1 MIKSEREKNIIE
13 AAMKVFSRK
22 GFADTRMADIAA
34 EAGMSYGLVYHYYQ
48 NKEKLFEAIVED
60 WWAGFY
66 RELETLK
73 KSDAATEQ
81 KLLGIIHYLLGVY
94 EKKPDQISIFVTE
107 ISRGFVYHADEKG
120 KGKFSRLFELCR
132 EIMEEGQKNGFLRD
146 DIAAHYLTYVFLGS
160 IDTFLSVMILG
171 GEKMNASREGR
182 ISDGITKVFFQGA
195 AKGGQ

>member
-13 AAMKVFSRK
+13 AALKVFSRN
-22 GFADTRMADIAA
+22 GYAETRMADIAA

-66 RELETLK
+66 RELESLK
-73 KSDAATEQ
+73 AGDRTTEE
-81 KLLGIIHYLLGVY
+81 KLRGIIHYLLAVY

-107 ISRGFVYHADEKG
+107 ISRGFVYHADPRG
-120 KGKFSRLFELCR
+120 KGKFSRLFDLCR
-132 EIMEEGQKNGFLRD
+132 EIMEEGQKNGFLRN
-146 DIAAHYLTYVFLGS
+146 DIVARYLTYVFLGS

-171 GEKMNASREGR
+171 GEKMNASREER
-182 ISDGITKVFFQGA
+182 ISDGIAKVFFQGA
-195 AKGGQ
+195 VKPRE

>member
-1 MIKSEREKNIIE
+1 MIKTEREKNIIE
-13 AAMKVFSRK
+13 AALKVFSRR

-66 RELETLK
+66 RELESLK
-73 KSDAATEQ
+73 AGDATTEE
-81 KLLGIIHYLLGVY
+81 KLRGIIHYLLSVY

-107 ISRGFVYHADEKG
+107 ISRGFVYHADSRG
-120 KGKFSRLFELCR
+120 KGKFGRLFDLCR
-132 EIMEEGQKNGFLRD
+132 GIMEEGQKNGFLRN

-171 GEKMNASREGR
+171 GEKMNASREER
-182 ISDGITKVFFQGA
+182 ISDGIAKVFFQGA
-195 AKGGQ
+195 VKPRE